1 MILPSRKGP
10 RVVVTRGKESIQ
22 LPERLDTDNMLFFGA
37 TGPSVY
43 PIQRVVL
50 HQWSLMIY
58 QVLLRDHCLQ
68 VQVMPLLLLNSLDG
82 LIQYVVFWELL
93 HVHTVCAHC
102 VHAFALQD
110 CHLSQLLLSTTAV
123 SVLQHHF
130 SWMLLAAVLPALVT
144 MIYYVTCAVPMSP
157 VHVKQYIPQ
166 PLLVSCDLQCVLI
179 KTTAHH
185 QEAYCKLVRPWT
197 NLTDVSTNAAVMNL

>member
-130 SWMLLAAVLPALVT
+130 FLHAAGSGATSSGDNDILCYLCST
-144 MIYYVTCAVPMSP
+144 DVTCTCKTVYTP
-157 VHVKQYIPQ
+157 
-166 PLLVSCDLQCVLI
+166 
-179 KTTAHH
+179 TTAC
-185 QEAYCKLVRPWT
+185 EL
-197 NLTDVSTNAAVMNL
+197 